1 MLKKI
6 LLPIAILFVFPSFL
20 SGQGMWLPMDL
31 INQEF
36 NMISKGMKMSASDIY
51 SANSGSLKDAI
62 VHFGGFCTGEII
74 SSKGLVLTNHH
85 CGYGAIQKHSSVE
98 NDYLKHGFWAASM
111 EDEKP
116 NEGLYVDFIISI
128 EDVSDK
134 ILPLVLNGLSE
145 KQAIDSVLKSNPI
158 SGKSIGVTIKSIYY
172 GNQFIQIVSQRFSD
186 VRLVGAPP
194 SAVGKFGADT
204 DNWVWPR
211 HTGDF
216 SMFRVY
222 TAPDGSPSDYS
233 PQNIPLVSNN
243 PLTISLAGVGQGDF
257 SMIYGFP
264 GRTTSYLP
272 VSEVAQQIEIMLPIK
287 VQLREIILN
296 TWDSAMRV
304 NPKVKIQYASKYA
317 SVSNGWKKW
326 IGQMEGMS
334 VSHGIDT
341 LRHRQG
347 KVIKYHSANHENAF
361 RAVDLVEEFDKQVL
375 SLENGRKSILY
386 FQEVLRNWE
395 LLTWSRLANDLVRL
409 SDRGG
414 NIDKAI
420 KALQSF
426 EKNYDSE
433 LDRRASKN
441 LVNEWIS
448 AGKLDTLLNVPIQY
462 LEETDA
468 FVQGLFSPHLYNS
481 LPLNSSKYSDTI
493 RVELCRNHL
502 AFNLWTDLITKYRS
516 VFLKNKDKEN
526 LFESGMKE
534 WMNLH
539 MSAAKGSGITLAAD
553 ANSTMRVSF
562 GEVGGFSPKDGATY
576 NHRTTTDGILDKYIP
591 GDYEFDLPKEFRSKL
606 ESQDFGKYA
615 DLDGKLPVCI
625 LSANHTSGGNSGSP
639 ALNSDGHLIG
649 LNFDRVWEGTM
660 SDFYFTPERCRNIM
674 VDVRYIMWVVDKY
687 AGASHLIEEM
697 KFAN

>member
-6 LLPIAILFVFPSFL
+6 LIPIAILFAFPVFL
-20 SGQGMWLPMDL
+20 SGQGMWLPIDL
-31 INQEF
+31 VNQES

-85 CGYGAIQKHSSVE
+85 CGYGAIQKHSSIE

-116 NEGLYVDFIISI
+116 NEGLYVDFIVSI

-134 ILPLVLNGLSE
+134 ILPLMLVGLSE
-145 KQAIDSVLKSNPI
+145 KQAIDSLLKSTSI
-158 SGKSIGVTIKSIYY
+158 SGKSIRVGIKSIYY

-233 PQNIPLVSNN
+233 PENIPLVSNN
-243 PLTISLAGVGQGDF
+243 PLTISLAGVSQGDF

-272 VSEVAQQIEIMLPIK
+272 VIEVAQQIDIMLPIK
-287 VQLREIILN
+287 VQLREIILD
-296 TWDSAMRV
+296 TWDSAMRI

-334 VSHGIDT
+334 ASHGIDT
-341 LRHRQG
+341 LRHRQE
-347 KVIKYHSANHENAF
+347 KVVKYHSANHKNAF
-361 RAVDLVEEFDKQVL
+361 RAVDLVEEFNNQTS
-375 SLENGRKSILY
+375 SLENRRKSLLY
-386 FQEVLRNWE
+386 FQEILRNWE

-409 SDRGG
+409 SDRGD

-426 EKNYDSE
+426 EKNYDLE

-448 AGKLDTLLNVPIQY
+448 AGKGDTLLNVPIQY

-468 FVQGLFSPHLYNS
+468 FMQGLFSPHLYNS
-481 LPLNSSKYSDTI
+481 LPLNSKQYPDTI
-493 RVELCRNHL
+493 IVELCRNHL
-502 AFNLWTDLITKYRS
+502 AFNLWTDLITEYRS
-516 VFLKNKDKEN
+516 VFIENKEKES
-526 LFESGMKE
+526 LFMSGMKE

-539 MSAAKGSGITLAAD
+539 MIAAKGSRKILAAD

-562 GEVGGFSPKDGATY
+562 GEVGGFSPKDGAIY
-576 NHRTTTDGILDKYIP
+576 NYRTTADGILDKYIP
-591 GDYEFDLPKEFRSKL
+591 GDYEFDLPQEYRSKL
-606 ESQDFGKYA
+606 ESQDYGKYA
-615 DLDGKLPVCI
+615 DFDGKLPVCF

-639 ALNSDGHLIG
+639 ALNAKGHLIG

-660 SDFYFTPERCRNIM
+660 SDFYFNPDRCRNIM

-687 AGASHLIEEM
+687 AGASRLIEEM
-697 KFAN
+697 TFAN